1 MIAPR
6 WSRWL
11 AATLFIFAGVNHFR
25 SFAFYCDIVPPMFP
39 SPGGLVILSGIF
51 EIIGGAALL
60 IEPLRRL
67 AGWGLIALLIAVFPA
82 NIYMA
87 VSEHFADSGLPRW
100 GMLLETRLPV
110 QGILIAWVWYVALA
124 REAGMK
130 HAPAARDL
138 SKRYFL
144 ITASL
149 LLCG

>member
-1 MIAPR
+1 MITRR

-11 AATLFIFAGVNHFR
+11 VAILFIAAGVNHFR

-39 SPGGLVILSGIF
+39 SPGGLVIVSGIF
-51 EIIGGAALL
+51 EIVGGAALL

-100 GMLLETRLPV
+100 ALWARLPV

-124 REAGMK
+124 RKRNETC
-130 HAPAARDL
+130 ARA
-138 SKRYFL
+138 
-144 ITASL
+144 I
-149 LLCG
+149 